1 MFLSFK
7 PTEVLLLKK
16 VVSLRGIIRSS
27 GNFQKE
33 PPDQGVIKK
42 LQLFIKKGLPLKIRL
57 YQGKNKFF
65 AFEGKFVSLNSR
77 KDVVVVFQLCYS
89 TNKLEEI
96 LDFIRNFCV
105 FRSNKKP
112 ISFGLLVEEEKVNS
126 HTELKGGKSSIW
138 KQRVTT
144 QI

>member
-7 PTEVLLLKK
+7 PTEVVLLKK
-16 VVSLRGIIRSS
+16 VVSLRGTIRSS

-33 PPDQGVIKK
+33 PPDQRVIEK
-42 LQLFIKKGLPLKIRL
+42 LQFFIKKGLPLKVRL

-77 KDVVVVFQLCYS
+77 KDVVIVFQLCYS
-89 TNKLEEI
+89 ANKLEEI
-96 LDFIRNFCV
+96 LDFIRNFCI

-112 ISFGLLVEEEKVNS
+112 VSFGLLIEEERRGNNNNRNGSV
-126 HTELKGGKSSIW
+126 LKRS
-138 KQRVTT
+138 
-144 QI
+144 